1 VSAPQPMVDL
11 EDERRRV
18 DWREVMHRI
27 AAGGPLRTILAM
39 ALALVIGILFIV
51 FANADVQRTLGYF
64 FAQPGDFFA
73 AAGKAIAD
81 AGTALFN
88 GSIYNTKAKD
98 PVAGFRPLTETLR
111 FSGPL
116 IAAGLGVALTFRA
129 GLFNIGGQGQM
140 LMAAAW
146 SSFAASQ
153 IHLPYGIH
161 LIVAM
166 LFGFAGAALWGWIAG
181 FLKAKT
187 GAHEVIVTIMLN
199 YIALSIVTY
208 LMRTPI
214 LHDMSKGNNPQT
226 LPPDAT
232 AVFPK
237 ILGDDYQL
245 RLSFIL
251 CILAVVVYWW
261 LMRRS
266 ALGFR
271 LRMVGLN
278 PDAARAA
285 GINVERTWIIAMV
298 VSALFLGLAGLNQA
312 IARDGNFNQHVDEGI
327 GFDGITVALL
337 GNSSPIGVMF
347 AGMLFGAFKAAS
359 PAMQSADV
367 SPDILGIL
375 QALIVLFIATPPL
388 IRAIFRLPEPREITD
403 VGTRRKPQL
412 EQGSAS

>member
-1 VSAPQPMVDL
+1 VSTPFV
-11 EDERRRV
+11 DERRQV
-18 DWREVMHRI
+18 DWRDTMQRI
-27 AAGGPLRTILAM
+27 AAGGPLRTILAILL
-39 ALALVIGILFIV
+39 ALAIGIIFIV
-51 FANADVQRTLGYF
+51 FANPDVQATMGYL
-64 FAQPGDFFA
+64 FAKPGDFFA
-73 AAGKAIAD
+73 AAGKAIGD
-81 AGTALFN
+81 AAAALFN
-88 GSIYNTKAKD
+88 GSIYNTKASD
-98 PVAGFRPLTETLR
+98 PAAGFRPLTETLR
-111 FSGPL
+111 FAGPL

-153 IHLPYGIH
+153 IHLPYGLH

-166 LFGFAGAALWGWIAG
+166 LFGFVGAGLWGFIAG

-214 LHDMSKGNNPQT
+214 LHDMDKGNNPQT
-226 LPPDAT
+226 LPPDVT
-232 AVFPK
+232 AIFPL
-237 ILGDDYQL
+237 ILGEDYQL

-261 LMRRS
+261 IMKRS

-298 VSALFLGLAGLNQA
+298 LSALFLGLAGLNQA
-312 IARDGNFNQHVDEGI
+312 IGRDGNFNQNVDEGI

-347 AGMLFGAFKAAS
+347 AGILFGAFKAAS

-367 SPDILGIL
+367 SPEILGIL

-388 IRAIFRLPEPREITD
+388 VRAIFRLPKQREVTD
-403 VGTRRKPQL
+403 VATGQKPQPQL
-412 EQGSAS
+412 EQEGAP